1 MPKSNKPPKYSK
13 NGKYAVVYVNDKKIY
28 LGLYGS
34 TESRQEYARVV
45 AEWQT
50 KPVLQAIINEPNVSV
65 SEIAAGFLDY
75 FQSRQ
80 DKIQFGHN
88 KYAISYLVKIYA

>member
-1 MPKSNKPPKYSK
+1 MGVYTEKGTDMPKSNKPPKYSK

-50 KPVLQAIINEPNVSV
+50 KPVLQANINEPNVTV
-65 SEIAAGFLDY
+65 SET
-75 FQSRQ
+75 
-80 DKIQFGHN
+80 
-88 KYAISYLVKIYA
+88 V